1 MAQKKVINIVSVQL
15 RPEAKQELD
24 SVCDERGM
32 TIKSLLGR
40 LIGWFVVLDRTEQ
53 AIVLGQVEMD
63 DMQSLAHLVIS
74 RNANAAGGAAAAA
87 VKKSRARAG
96 K

>member
-15 RPEAKQELD
+15 APQAKQELD

-74 RNANAAGGAAAAA
+74 RNASTAGGAAAAA
-87 VKKSRARAG
+87 VRKSRGRAG

>member
-1 MAQKKVINIVSVQL
+1 
-15 RPEAKQELD
+15 
-24 SVCDERGM
+24 M

-74 RNANAAGGAAAAA
+74 RNASTAGGAAAAA
-87 VKKSRARAG
+87 VRKSRGRAG